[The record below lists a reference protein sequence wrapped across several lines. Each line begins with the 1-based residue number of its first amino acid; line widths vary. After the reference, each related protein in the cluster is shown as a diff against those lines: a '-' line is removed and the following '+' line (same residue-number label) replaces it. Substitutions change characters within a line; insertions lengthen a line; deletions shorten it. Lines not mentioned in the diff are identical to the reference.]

1 MLNQIVYASGI
12 PTAIGHWSSGSAVAE
27 PVTFTGTSSV
37 TAVQPILTI
46 PKASVAHGLS
56 AGTKVVVRARARV
69 DLVGATFTAGHTL
82 TLELCTVLGGVVT
95 EIPGSDTTFVIPACT
110 TATQTLAA
118 IDLPPVTIT
127 KQAGSEQI
135 ALYATL
141 SAAPSAG
148 SIEVVEASIEVDVA

>member
-12 PTAIGHWSSGSAVAE
+12 PTAIGYWSSGSPQAAL
-27 PVTFTGTSSV
+27 VTFTGTSSA

-46 PKASVAHGLS
+46 PKASVAHGLG
-56 AGTKVVVRARARV
+56 ARTKVVVRARARV

-118 IDLPPVTIT
+118 IDLSPVTIT

-148 SIEVVEASIEVDVA
+148 SIEVVEASIEIDVA